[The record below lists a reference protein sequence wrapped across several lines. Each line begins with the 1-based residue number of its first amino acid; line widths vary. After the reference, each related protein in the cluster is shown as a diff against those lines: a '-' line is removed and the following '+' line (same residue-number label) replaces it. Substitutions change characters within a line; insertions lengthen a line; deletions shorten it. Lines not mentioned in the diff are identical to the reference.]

1 VFALLPIEVISGYL
15 YHLTNVIVESFHLE
29 SGEDA
34 PELLKVI
41 TDPFT
46 KLIIEVS
53 SLALKLSCY
62 TESPSSILPIS
73 ISYTFHLSEDRPS

>member
-1 VFALLPIEVISGYL
+1 MFALLPIEVISGYL

-53 SLALKLSCY
+53 FSLQGSCLLGSVTTNQNALSMRRL
-62 TESPSSILPIS
+62 
-73 ISYTFHLSEDRPS
+73 

>member
-1 VFALLPIEVISGYL
+1 MFALLPIEVISGYL

-29 SGEDA
+29 SGDDA

-53 SLALKLSCY
+53 FLGLKLSCY
-62 TESPSSILPIS
+62 TESPSSIFPFS
-73 ISYTFHLSEDRPS
+73 ISTTFPLSEDGPH

>member
-1 VFALLPIEVISGYL
+1 MFALLPIEVISGYL
-15 YHLTNVIVESFHLE
+15 YHLTNAIVESFHLE

-46 KLIIEVS
+46 KLIIEVRFF
-53 SLALKLSCY
+53 SLQGRCLLGSD
-62 TESPSSILPIS
+62 THFSVSLG
-73 ISYTFHLSEDRPS
+73 

>member
-1 VFALLPIEVISGYL
+1 MLLPIEVISGYL

-53 SLALKLSCY
+53 SFSLQGRCLLGLY
-62 TESPSSILPIS
+62 TAHQSMREGLPLTS
-73 ISYTFHLSEDRPS
+73 LCPRGKAH